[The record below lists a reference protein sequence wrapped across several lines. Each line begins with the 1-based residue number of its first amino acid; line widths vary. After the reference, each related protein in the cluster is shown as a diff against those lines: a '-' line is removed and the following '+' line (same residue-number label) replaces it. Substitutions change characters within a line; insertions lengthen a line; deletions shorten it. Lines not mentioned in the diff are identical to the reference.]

1 MGAPFEGVKMPLE
14 LPFRR
19 EMIDTMLPNDDLDLQ
34 VLWLDVV
41 EKYGADFTSYD
52 LQKRFC
58 EYCDYNPGEYAIMR
72 KNYNRGIYPPLSGKF
87 CNDFYT
93 TGMVSGLRV
102 LLRASSLRLRR

>member
-1 MGAPFEGVKMPLE
+1 MKTLDYQHYLDKVYGAFLGKTVVGTMGAPFEGVKMPLE

-58 EYCDYNPGEYAIMR
+58 
-72 KNYNRGIYPPLSGKF
+72 LF
-87 CNDFYT
+87 QH
-93 TGMVSGLRV
+93 
-102 LLRASSLRLRR
+102 LLERCHHYL